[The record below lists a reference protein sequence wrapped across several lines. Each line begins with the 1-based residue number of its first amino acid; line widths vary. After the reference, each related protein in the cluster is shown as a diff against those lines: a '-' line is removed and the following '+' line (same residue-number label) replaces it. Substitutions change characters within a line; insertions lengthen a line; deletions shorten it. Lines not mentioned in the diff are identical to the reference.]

1 MYTRNCEIKPGVD
14 FPPDMHRVALGVAY
28 NGATYNGFQ
37 RQASTASTVQA
48 YLESALSGVA
58 AEPISLVCAGRTDA
72 GVHAAEQVVHF
83 DTLAQRPAKAWVKG
97 VNCKLPDDIRV
108 HWAKSVPPSFHARFS
123 ATSRTYRYV
132 LLSADVRPAYLHKNV
147 TWTQY
152 CLDISRMQAAANYLV
167 GEHHFSSFRSSRCQA
182 NNPVRT
188 VEYLTLK
195 QQGPF
200 IVVEIKAN
208 AFLHHMVRNI
218 VGTLIDVGRGAYSPE
233 WVGEVLALG
242 DRTKAAATASP
253 CGLYF
258 VKAEYHADFG
268 LPRHEMGPLFLQ
280 V

>member
-14 FPPDMHRVALGVAY
+14 FPTDMHRVALGVEY

-72 GVHAAEQVVHF
+72 GVHASEQVVHF
-83 DTLAQRPAKAWVKG
+83 DTLAQRPSKAWVKG
-97 VNCKLPDDIRV
+97 VNCQLPDDIRV

-132 LLSADVRPAYLHKNV
+132 LLSTDVRPAYLYKNV

-152 CLDISRMQAAANYLV
+152 NLDISRMQAAAGYLV
-167 GEHHFSSFRSSRCQA
+167 GEHHFSAFRSSRCQA

-188 VEYLTLK
+188 VQYLTLK

-200 IVVEIKAN
+200 IVVEINAN

-218 VGTLIDVGRGAYSPE
+218 VGTLIDVGRGAYNPE

-242 DRTKAAATASP
+242 DRTKASATASP

-258 VKAEYHADFG
+258 VKATYPDEFA
-268 LPRHEMGPLFLQ
+268 LPIHKMGPLFLQ